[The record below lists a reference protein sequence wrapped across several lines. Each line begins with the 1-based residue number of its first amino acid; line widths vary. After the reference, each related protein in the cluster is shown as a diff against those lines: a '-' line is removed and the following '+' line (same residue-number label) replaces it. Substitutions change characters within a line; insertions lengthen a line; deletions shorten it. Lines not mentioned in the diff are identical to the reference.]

1 MSNPG
6 SILLISCYELGHQPL
21 GIAWPRAFLARAGL
35 AADTLDL
42 AVEPW
47 DDAKIRRATLVA
59 IAVPMHTALRLGV
72 RVARRIRHDH
82 PHCRIAFLGL
92 YAVLNADY
100 LLDGIADA
108 VFGGEYEEALVDYAR
123 TPHATCDTPP
133 RHMRHAATPHATRRM
148 RHAARHMRHATCRTQ
163 TGLSSAESRFPPS
176 ALQLHQTS

>member
-1 MSNPG
+1 MTNPG

-21 GIAWPRAFLARAGL
+21 GLAWPRAFLARAGL

-47 DDAKIRRATLVA
+47 DDAKIRRATVVA

-72 RVARRIRHDH
+72 RAARRIRKGN

-108 VFGGEYEEALVDYAR
+108 VFGGEYEEALVDYAP
-123 TPHATCDTPP
+123 TQQPP
-133 RHMRHAATPHATRRM
+133 CCAPPAASKQGFPVPNGQHPP
-148 RHAARHMRHATCRTQ
+148 
-163 TGLSSAESRFPPS
+163 GPPS
-176 ALQLHQTS
+176 YTSLGKDGAEVLPGCREASPGCLH

>member
-1 MSNPG
+1 MTNPG

-21 GIAWPRAFLARAGL
+21 GLAWPRAFLARAGL

-72 RVARRIRHDH
+72 RAAQRIRKGN

-108 VFGGEYEEALVDYAR
+108 VFGGEFEQDFVEFVQGIDAGR
-123 TPHATCDTPP
+123 PP
-133 RHMRHAATPHATRRM
+133 RHTRHTDRKSTRLNSS
-148 RHAARHMRHATCRTQ
+148 HVA
-163 TGLSSAESRFPPS
+163 LSR
-176 ALQLHQTS
+176 